1 MLLFWRKFLFYIL
14 LGAYLVLTPY
24 AILYALGYMVS
35 PGQGEIFN
43 KTGLLSIE
51 SFPKGA
57 RVSIEGKKFS
67 KKTPSAVRDLLP
79 GDYNVEVSKK
89 GFDRWTK
96 KVSIYSEKATRLEPV
111 VLLPAHAET
120 ETVSDRSYSFF
131 LPLLIDFRVFG
142 LSTPDLKSLKG
153 TDIFLKRTFD
163 AGEKAGLEGKYEVK
177 KIYTKGNSSLVLF
190 DVERDG
196 KKNWEVLQLNRDEA
210 RSISGL
216 MPNHPDLFDWDEK
229 SPEYIYFLKDG
240 VLNAVDWNKQK
251 LYPVLASDVLGFG
264 VKSGR
269 VYVLKKDWSLWVSPM
284 KPEALKLEAAE
295 EPGIQRPAGAED
307 IKWIKIEVFKREF
320 FQKDLMLFLS
330 DKGML
335 LASRAPFLLAAKD
348 VRDFKYAVH
357 ADEEKIL
364 FWTKRE
370 IRTVNFPKEGEEAEK
385 NPPAV
390 TLLSGE
396 HKNIHQAFW
405 AYEAS
410 HVIFRDNDELFLA
423 EARLP
428 EPYYVRSFM
437 TVLDDAPVFYYD
449 LTQDI
454 YYLHP
459 QTRYLT
465 RRKVTES

>member
-14 LGAYLVLTPY
+14 LTAYIVLTPY
-24 AILYALGYMVS
+24 AILYALGYIVS
-35 PGQGEIFN
+35 PKEGGIFN

-51 SFPKGA
+51 SEPKGA
-57 RVSIEGKKFS
+57 TVSVEGKRFS
-67 KKTPSAVRDLLP
+67 QKTPSAVRDLLP
-79 GDYNVEVSKK
+79 GDYQVEVSKK
-89 GFDRWTK
+89 GFDRWSK
-96 KVSIYSEKATRLEPV
+96 KVSIYSEKATRLEPI
-111 VLLPAHAET
+111 VLLPAHAQT
-120 ETVSDRSYSFF
+120 ETVSDRPYRFF

-142 LSTPDLKSLKG
+142 LSTQDLKSLKG

-177 KIYTKGNSSLVLF
+177 KIYTKGNSNLVLF

-196 KKNWEVLQLNRDEA
+196 KKNWEVLQMNREEA

-216 MPNHPDLFDWDEK
+216 MPHELDFFDWDEK
-229 SPEYIYFLKDG
+229 SPETIYYLKEG
-240 VLNAVDWNKQK
+240 VLNAVDWHRQK
-251 LYPVLASDVLGFG
+251 LYPVLASEVLGFG

-269 VYVLKKDWSLWVSPM
+269 LYVLKKDWTLWVSPA
-284 KPEALKLEAAE
+284 KPESLKLEPAE
-295 EPGIQRPAGAED
+295 EQGIQRPGGAES

-335 LASRAPFLLAAKD
+335 LSSRAPFLLAEKGVKD
-348 VRDFKYAVH
+348 FQYAAH
-357 ADEEKIL
+357 GDEEKIL
-364 FWTKRE
+364 FWTQHE
-370 IRTVNFPKEGEEAEK
+370 MLTAAFLKEDEEKEK

-396 HKNIHQAFW
+396 HKDIQQAFW
-405 AYEAS
+405 AYGAS
-410 HVIFRDNDELFLA
+410 HILFRDSGDIFLA
-423 EARLP
+423 ETRLP
-428 EPYYVRSFM
+428 EPYYVRPVMSVPRG
-437 TVLDDAPVFYYD
+437 TPVFYYD
-449 LTQDI
+449 LTHDI

-459 QTRYLT
+459 QTSYLT